1 MPARSISLVIIV
13 TALLAPV
20 PGAQPFGQARSQ
32 PAAGMFLVAD
42 PGMKDPRFARS
53 VVFLVEHSADGA
65 MGLIVNR
72 RSEVPVSEALSG
84 FDPHATDPHKLY
96 FGGPVEPGRI
106 MYMHEGRT
114 ESPDVSII
122 ENVSFGADYERLS
135 KLVRTLGPA
144 SLRVYFG
151 YAGWGAGQLEFEL
164 WRGDWQVLPARAG
177 QIFSDDPGG
186 LWKSLNRSGR
196 GLITRAPA
204 ATSTRYL

>member
-1 MPARSISLVIIV
+1 M
-13 TALLAPV
+13 ALLALV
-20 PGAQPFGQARSQ
+20 PGTQPFGQARSQ

-53 VVFLVEHSADGA
+53 VVFLVEHSSDGA

-72 RSEVPVSEALSG
+72 RSQVPVSEALSEL
-84 FDPHATDPHKLY
+84 DPGAADPHKLY

-106 MYMHEGRT
+106 MYMHEGGT

-122 ENVSFGADYERLS
+122 EDVSFGADYERLLE
-135 KLVRTLGPA
+135 LVGALGTG

-186 LWKSLNRSGR
+186 LWKSLNRGRR
-196 GLITRAPA
+196 GLITLAPA
-204 ATSTRYL
+204 ATSGRHL